1 MTTTTGLSKADVRFL
16 LKEALEA
23 DRAIRAGNR
32 DRYLIGRRSAFVGTV
47 CRLLKVDKGEM
58 NEYMEFLHD
67 EVVTKG
73 LRMTAIEEPS
83 SWIRKRI
90 R

>member
-1 MTTTTGLSKADVRFL
+1 MTTTTGLGKSDARFL

-32 DRYLIGRRSAFVGTV
+32 DRYLIGRRSAFISAA
-47 CRLLKVDKGEM
+47 CRLMKIDKGEM

-67 EVVTKG
+67 QVVLHGERITSV
-73 LRMTAIEEPS
+73 EEPTG
-83 SWIRKRI
+83 WLRKRN